1 MTKHFKNLQ
10 LLKTIGPGLLLSI
23 SLILFSSCNAQK
35 QLIEGEEATLVKE
48 NLQYYLYFPE
58 TYENSE
64 TELFPLLLFLHG
76 GGESGDSLAVLK
88 KNGPPKM
95 LVEGK
100 QFPFMVL
107 APQNPHKK
115 QWWNVRAVMQLLDTI
130 VTHHRVDPKRI
141 YLSGLSRG
149 GSAAWELAVQYPDRF
164 AALAVVCGMAPVPYA
179 SWINKDLPIWV
190 FHGTEDRSIPF
201 SESES
206 MVAALKQ
213 MGYDVTFTIYEGVGH
228 NSWEQAYQ
236 TEALYDWMMK
246 QQLD

>member
-1 MTKHFKNLQ
+1 
-10 LLKTIGPGLLLSI
+10 
-23 SLILFSSCNAQK
+23 
-35 QLIEGEEATLVKE
+35 
-48 NLQYYLYFPE
+48 
-58 TYENSE
+58 
-64 TELFPLLLFLHG
+64 
-76 GGESGDSLAVLK
+76 
-88 KNGPPKM
+88 
-95 LVEGK
+95 
-100 QFPFMVL
+100 
-107 APQNPHKK
+107 
-115 QWWNVRAVMQLLDTI
+115 
-130 VTHHRVDPKRI
+130 
-141 YLSGLSRG
+141 
-149 GSAAWELAVQYPDRF
+149 
-164 AALAVVCGMAPVPYA
+164 A

>member
-1 MTKHFKNLQ
+1 MENQKMDNNLSVKI
-10 LLKTIGPGLLLSI
+10 LIGIFLMI
-23 SLILFSSCNAQK
+23 FSSCSAQK
-35 QLIEGEEATLVKE
+35 QLIEGEEETLIRE

-58 TYENSE
+58 TYEADESK
-64 TELFPLLLFLHG
+64 LFPLLLFLHG

-95 LVEGK
+95 LAEGK

-115 QWWNVRAVMQLLDTI
+115 QWWNVRAVMKLLDT
-130 VTHHRVDPKRI
+130 VMTQYRVDPKRI

-149 GSAAWELAVQYPDRF
+149 GSAAWEMAVQYPDRF

-201 SESES
+201 SESEA
-206 MVAALKQ
+206 MVSALKQ
-213 MGYDVTFTIYEGVGH
+213 MGYDVTFTVYEGVGH
-228 NSWEQAYQ
+228 DSWVQAYQ

-246 QQLD
+246 QKLD

>member
-1 MTKHFKNLQ
+1 MKNHYKISQIVKITLSR
-10 LLKTIGPGLLLSI
+10 LLLCT
-23 SLILFSSCNAQK
+23 SLILFSSCSAQK
-35 QLIEGEEATLVKE
+35 QLIEGEEETLIRE

-58 TYENSE
+58 TYEEDESK
-64 TELFPLLLFLHG
+64 LFPLLLFLHG
-76 GGESGDSLAVLK
+76 GGESGDSLGVLK

-95 LVEGK
+95 LAEGK

-115 QWWNVRAVMQLLDTI
+115 QWWNVRAVMQLLDT
-130 VTHHRVDPKRI
+130 VMTQYRVDPKRI

-149 GSAAWELAVQYPDRF
+149 GSAAWEMAVQYPDRF

-201 SESES
+201 SESEA
-206 MVAALKQ
+206 MVSALKQ
-213 MGYDVTFTIYEGVGH
+213 MGYDVTFTVYEGVGH
-228 NSWEQAYQ
+228 DSWVQAYQ

-246 QQLD
+246 QKLD

>member
-1 MTKHFKNLQ
+1 MENQKIDNNLSVKI
-10 LLKTIGPGLLLSI
+10 LIGIFLMI
-23 SLILFSSCNAQK
+23 FSSCSAQK
-35 QLIEGEEATLVKE
+35 QLIEGEEETLIRE

-58 TYENSE
+58 TYEADESK
-64 TELFPLLLFLHG
+64 LFPLLLFLHG

-95 LVEGK
+95 LAEGK

-115 QWWNVRAVMQLLDTI
+115 QWWNVRAVMKLLDT
-130 VTHHRVDPKRI
+130 VMTQYRVDPKRI

-149 GSAAWELAVQYPDRF
+149 GSAAWEMAVQYPDRF

-201 SESES
+201 SESEA
-206 MVAALKQ
+206 MVSALKQ
-213 MGYDVTFTIYEGVGH
+213 MGYDVTFTVYEGVGH
-228 NSWEQAYQ
+228 DSWVQAYQ

-246 QQLD
+246 QKLD